1 MCLVLL
7 DLSNNDNLDFAI
19 YSTVLSKD
27 HDFSIQEI
35 VDNIREYTDID
46 INKIQERINILF
58 KKWMNDGFLQEG
70 LDTYR
75 RI

>member
-19 YSTVLSKD
+19 YSMVLSKD